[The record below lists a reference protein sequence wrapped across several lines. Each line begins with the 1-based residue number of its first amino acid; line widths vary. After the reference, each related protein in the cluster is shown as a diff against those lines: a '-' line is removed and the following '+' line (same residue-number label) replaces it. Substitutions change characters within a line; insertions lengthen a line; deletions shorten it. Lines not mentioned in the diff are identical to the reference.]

1 MDNSGPTSVNGEGK
15 ALSTQ
20 QQILVDYMKRGSTVT
35 NAVAITCLGIGS
47 LSKRISELNRL
58 GYPIV
63 TEDRT
68 DRYERRYRAYYFLKG
83 DGAEGAREE
92 GQVDADIIVTD

>member
-1 MDNSGPTSVNGEGK
+1 MDNSGPTSVSGK

-68 DRYERRYRAYYFLKG
+68 DRYERRYRAYYFLK
-83 DGAEGAREE
+83 DGAVGKE
-92 GQVDADIIVTD
+92 VDHNVTTLTD